1 MQRVGGASSLLRE
14 HRDKLSPEVVHYTE
28 KGLSQSA
35 ADIGAAENARGAIFH
50 RMVAFFGSYDILATP
65 TVIAPP
71 YDIRQRHLMEVDG
84 TKFDD
89 FFAYLMLTSIITVTT
104 CPAISV
110 PCGFTRAGLPVGLQ
124 LIAKPRD
131 DAGVLAAAAI
141 FEAQNDYGA
150 RVPIEPRGAQ
160 ANYE

>member
-1 MQRVGGASSLLRE
+1 
-14 HRDKLSPEVVHYTE
+14 
-28 KGLSQSA
+28 
-35 ADIGAAENARGAIFH
+35 
-50 RMVAFFGSYDILATP
+50 
-65 TVIAPP
+65 
-71 YDIRQRHLMEVDG
+71 MEVAG

-110 PCGFTRAGLPVGLQ
+110 PCGFTVSGLPVGLQ

-141 FEAQNDYGA
+141 FEAQHDYHSK
-150 RVPIEPRGAQ
+150 VPIEPR
-160 ANYE
+160 